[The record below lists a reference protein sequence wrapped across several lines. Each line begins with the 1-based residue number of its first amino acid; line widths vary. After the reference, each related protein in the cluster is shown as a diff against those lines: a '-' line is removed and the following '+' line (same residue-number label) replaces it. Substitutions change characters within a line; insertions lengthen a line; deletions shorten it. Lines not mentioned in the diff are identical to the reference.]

1 MTRTGI
7 FNIWAAPWDWAR
19 TATAMAEVAWAAPA
33 VIAARMPL
41 IVAASISPCDA
52 DTRELTR
59 MVTEKADAFRESS
72 RVFSTSHRALGAA
85 LDANVRLASRLATG
99 HVPGAADWFRHIDQ
113 SLAAFFM
120 GMRGPGAMLRP
131 VDGRVT
137 ANARRLRRRRRT
149 DA

>member
-59 MVTEKADAFRESS
+59 MVTEKADASENQAAFS
-72 RVFSTSHRALGAA
+72 RHHIA
-85 LDANVRLASRLATG
+85 RLAQRSMPMSGWRQ
-99 HVPGAADWFRHIDQ
+99 D
-113 SLAAFFM
+113 
-120 GMRGPGAMLRP
+120 LRP
-131 VDGRVT
+131 ATYPAPPTGFDTSIKVWPPSSW
-137 ANARRLRRRRRT
+137 A
-149 DA
+149 